1 MAEIQ
6 VKIHRPVAVPQRFL
20 GAPLIPAASS
30 IVFWCMVMM
39 FSFTNQNTAMIGV
52 FSIFPLVFCHFAIM
66 WWGFKEPHVSSLMQV
81 WNKTTIRPRSIG
93 GTRSDIFRAE

>member
-20 GAPLIPAASS
+20 GAPVIPAATS
-30 IVFWCMVMM
+30 IVFWMMLMM

-52 FSIFPLVFCHFAIM
+52 LMIFPLIISHFFIM
-66 WWGFKEPHVSSLMQV
+66 WAGFKEPHISSLMQT
-81 WNKTTIRPRSIG
+81 WNKTKVRPREIG
-93 GTRSDIFRAE
+93 QPTSDIFRAE